1 MTPEEAQAKPS
12 QTRAYPRRTRLRT
25 AGLRAAAVAVVLSP
39 LVMLELGL
47 RVYVPAPAVD
57 LGDPYISFSG
67 LRPLFVLDA
76 TGTQF
81 ETDEERL
88 TYFRPQSFAAT
99 KSPETF
105 RIFCLG
111 GSTVQGRPHSVETSF
126 TTWLELNLRAS
137 RPETTWEVV
146 NCGGISYAS
155 YRLVPIMRELTGH
168 EPDLFIIYMGHNEF
182 LEDRT
187 YRILK
192 RAPRTLFRLHQVMLN
207 SRGYALASRFLSSR
221 LARNPTGEAPGKSVL
236 PTEVQAKLDMRDGL
250 ERYSRDDVWRAGT
263 VEHFRRNLETMLQ
276 IAEDTETP
284 VILVNP
290 VSNLKDCLPFKS
302 EFLSNLSAPDAE
314 RVADLWKRGRG
325 LEWTEVREKLRL
337 LEQAVALDERHADLL
352 YLIGKCYERM
362 GRFTE
367 AKEWFIRAKEQD
379 VCPLRILEPMHRAI
393 LDAASQHRV
402 PLVDVKA
409 LVEERSEDGIPGE
422 EWLLDHVHPS
432 IAGHQLIA
440 DSLYRTLEQM
450 ELVRTPSA
458 WQTTRDDLWREHL
471 ASLNPAYYAHG
482 AERLQRVQ
490 RWSRGRIPEPPTD
503 LTTPEN

>member
-1 MTPEEAQAKPS
+1 MTPEMT
-12 QTRAYPRRTRLRT
+12 QTKSPQTGLSPWRARLRT
-25 AGLRAAAVAVVLSP
+25 GGLRAAAVAVVLSP
-39 LVMLELGL
+39 LVALELGL
-47 RVYVPAPAVD
+47 RLCVPAPAVD

-67 LRPLFVLDA
+67 LRPLFALDA
-76 TGTQF
+76 TGTHF
-81 ETDEERL
+81 ETATERL
-88 TYFRPQSFAAT
+88 TYFRPQSFAAAKT
-99 KSPETF
+99 PETF

-126 TTWLELNLRAS
+126 TTWLELNLRAA
-137 RPETTWEVV
+137 RPETNWEVV

-155 YRLVPIMRELTGH
+155 YRLVPIMRELAGH

-192 RAPRTLFRLHQVMLN
+192 KTPRVLTRLYGVLLN
-207 SRGYALASRFLSSR
+207 LRGYALANRFLSSR
-221 LARNPTGEAPGKSVL
+221 RDSSKSVL

-250 ERYSRDDVWRAGT
+250 SHYTRDDTWREGT
-263 VEHFRRNLETMLQ
+263 VEHFRRNLKTMLQ
-276 IAEDTETP
+276 IAQSAETP

-302 EFLSNLSAPDAE
+302 EFRSDLSARDAE
-314 RVADLWKRGRG
+314 RVADLWKRGRE
-325 LEWTEVREKLRL
+325 LEWREVQEKLRL
-337 LEQAVALDERHADLL
+337 LEQAVALDDRHAELL

-362 GRFTE
+362 GRSTE
-367 AKEWFIRAKEQD
+367 AKKWFVLAKEWD

-393 LDAASQHRV
+393 LDAASQHRA
-402 PLVDVKA
+402 PLVDGRA
-409 LVEERSEDGIPGE
+409 LIEDRTEDGIPGE

-432 IAGHQLIA
+432 IAGYQLIA
-440 DSLYRTLEQM
+440 DSLYRTM
-450 ELVRTPSA
+450 EEMKLVRTPDA
-458 WQTTRDDLWREHL
+458 WQATRDDLRREHL

-490 RWSRGRIPEPPTD
+490 EWSRGRIPEPPPTRPQ
-503 LTTPEN
+503 TEN